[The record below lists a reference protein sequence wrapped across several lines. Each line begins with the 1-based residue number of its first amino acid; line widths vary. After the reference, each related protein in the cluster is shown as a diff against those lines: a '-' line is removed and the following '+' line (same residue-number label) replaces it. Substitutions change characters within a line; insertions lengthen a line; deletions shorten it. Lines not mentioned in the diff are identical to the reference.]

1 MKLDVNKIVEVLV
14 KMKDDVF
21 YFKSY
26 SPQII
31 ESYAEEVA
39 VEFSK
44 WLIKKCDYQSH
55 GVWDYKG
62 MEFTQKELFNVFIHD
77 DK

>member
-31 ESYAEEVA
+31 DSYAEEVA
-39 VEFSK
+39 VEFSE
-44 WLIKKCDYQSH
+44 WLIKKCDYQ
-55 GVWDYKG
+55 
-62 MEFTQKELFNVFIHD
+62 TI
-77 DK
+77 

>member
-1 MKLDVNKIVEVLV
+1 MKLDVNKIVDVLV
-14 KMKDDVF
+14 KMKEDDF

-26 SPQII
+26 APQII
-31 ESYAEEVA
+31 DSYSEEVA
-39 VEFSK
+39 INFTE
-44 WLIKKCDYQSH
+44 WLIKKCDFQKH

-77 DK
+77 V